1 MAALSTS
8 SKYVFET
15 LKSNLVVTGL
25 CVTAIVGL
33 VWTVNDFREWKAFGT
48 GGTPPTWAGYM
59 RMSKLRARRALTKNN
74 NLRDPAPLQ
83 KTGPS
88 YLPTGTLPLRSGPR
102 PRMMPRTL
110 PQRQYPEP
118 IDPSVQARLRALVR
132 DLATAHP
139 ELFDLMPSHTE
150 GRTTDGLYARRNL
163 PTLNP
168 LAGDRIL
175 SYEIAHMHPAENS
188 LHVWLSDVD
197 AREVI
202 EKGWGQRFPLP
213 AVPQGWVMVY
223 APRDEGEMDIVEGVV
238 RAAARWV
245 TGVMV

>member
-8 SKYVFET
+8 SKYVFNT
-15 LKSNLVVTGL
+15 FKSNPMDTGL
-25 CVTAIVGL
+25 CATAIIGL

-48 GGTPPTWAGYM
+48 GGTPPTRAGYL
-59 RMSKLRARRALTKNN
+59 RMSKLRAKHAMSKN
-74 NLRDPAPLQ
+74 NLRDASPLQ
-83 KTGPS
+83 QTGPS
-88 YLPTGTLPLRSGPR
+88 YLPTGTLPLRSGPQ
-102 PRMMPRTL
+102 PRMMPRIL

-118 IDPSVQARLRALVR
+118 IDPSVQARLRSLVH

-139 ELFDLMPSHTE
+139 ELFDILPSHTE

-175 SYEIAHMHPAENS
+175 SYEIAHTHPAENS

-223 APRDEGEMDIVEGVV
+223 APRDEGEMDIVEWIV